1 MDKQS
6 EFQQKFYMYQ
16 VLMEQQKVFSEQL
29 ILINQAIED
38 SMTTE
43 KVIEELK
50 KQKGDGIKNVLA
62 PLGKESFVFAEI
74 KEKDKILV
82 DFGAGVLVKK
92 PLGEAKKILES
103 RRNEL
108 ERNSKEVTI
117 RLERIN
123 SELVKMEPEIQ
134 KILGQEKG

>member
-16 VLMEQQKVFSEQL
+16 VMTEQQKVFTEQL
-29 ILINQAIED
+29 LLINQAIED
-38 SMTTE
+38 SITTE
-43 KVIEELK
+43 KVIEELE
-50 KQKGDGIKNVLA
+50 KQKGNGVKNVLA

-82 DFGAGVLVKK
+82 DLGAGVLVKK
-92 PLGEAKKILES
+92 PLEEAKKILES

-108 ERNSKEVTI
+108 ERNSKEVEI

-134 KILGQEKG
+134 KLLGHVKD

>member
-134 KILGQEKG
+134 KILGQDKG

>member
-1 MDKQS
+1 
-6 EFQQKFYMYQ
+6 MYQ

>member
-1 MDKQS
+1 
-6 EFQQKFYMYQ
+6 MYQ

-134 KILGQEKG
+134 KILGQDKG